1 MNNPFD
7 LSKRQ
12 LIEIF
17 GDVKDL
23 YWDGIEDLM
32 RQPILRN
39 MKRLFEQAMKAE
51 VIGYVKAP
59 RHARTPAR
67 VDYLNGHRYRN
78 LGTAFGLII
87 DIKVPRTARRGYAP
101 GVFQRY
107 ARRTATV
114 DQFIREIFI
123 QGVSTRQVGPVLDQL
138 SGQRVSASTVS
149 QVTKVLDAEVRA
161 FQRRPL
167 TDGYRYL
174 FFDGIRQRVVSAGT
188 AVHKVVL
195 VAYGIKHDG
204 HREVIDYRV
213 AKSESEAEW
222 FGFLNGL
229 YQRGLTGNNCRLVI
243 IDGGKGLRLALDMVY
258 PQLKRQR
265 CWAHKLRNVA
275 TYVPRRHQTACLK
288 EAKGIYLAANYRQ
301 AAQRFKA
308 WCRHWR
314 ESTPKAVACLE
325 KDIEEMLTCFGEE
338 HKLWIKIRTTN
349 AIERIFKEVRRR
361 TRPMSLFANVASCER
376 IVYALF
382 KRYNNRWKERR
393 YVVF

>member
-1 MNNPFD
+1 MSNPFD

-32 RQPILRN
+32 RQPVLRSL
-39 MKRLFEQAMKAE
+39 KRLFEQAMKAE
-51 VIGYVKAP
+51 VIGYVRAP
-59 RHARTPAR
+59 RHARSSVR

-78 LGTAFGLII
+78 LGTAFGLLV
-87 DIKVPRTARRGYAP
+87 DIKVPRTAHRGYQP
-101 GVFQRY
+101 GVFKRY

-138 SGQRVSASTVS
+138 SAQRVSASTVS
-149 QVTKVLDAEVRA
+149 EVTKVLDAEVRA

-167 TDGYRYL
+167 ADAYRYL

-188 AVHKVVL
+188 AVNKIVL
-195 VAYGIKHDG
+195 VAYGIKHDS

-222 FGFLNGL
+222 FGFLNSL
-229 YQRGLTGNNCRLVI
+229 YQRGLTGNNTRLVI

-258 PQLKRQR
+258 PQLDRQR

-275 TYVPRRHQTACLK
+275 TYVPRRYQTVCLK
-288 EAKGIYLAANYRQ
+288 EAKGIYLASHYRQ
-301 AAQRFKA
+301 AVQRFKT

-314 ESTPKAVACLE
+314 ATAPKAVACLE
-325 KDIEEMLTCFGEE
+325 KDIEELLACFGEE
-338 HKLWIKIRTTN
+338 PKLWIKIRTTN